1 MNVTLKRCIMEA
13 YAVGTNQI
21 SGGPDRLDSDRFEI
35 TANAEQSVGDHD
47 LMALLQTLLAERFR
61 LAFHR
66 EAKPIEAC
74 VLEVGRMDL
83 SWKAIWRRFED

>member
-1 MNVTLKRCIMEA
+1 MNVLEALHYGA

-35 TANAEQSVGDHD
+35 TANAEQSVDDRD
-47 LMALLQTLLAERFR
+47 LMAMLQTLFAERLR

-66 EAKPIEAC
+66 EAQPIEA
-74 VLEVGRMDL
+74 
-83 SWKAIWRRFED
+83 

>member
-1 MNVTLKRCIMEA
+1 MEA

-61 LAFHR
+61 LALHR
-66 EAKPIEAC
+66 EAKPIEA
-74 VLEVGRMDL
+74 
-83 SWKAIWRRFED
+83 